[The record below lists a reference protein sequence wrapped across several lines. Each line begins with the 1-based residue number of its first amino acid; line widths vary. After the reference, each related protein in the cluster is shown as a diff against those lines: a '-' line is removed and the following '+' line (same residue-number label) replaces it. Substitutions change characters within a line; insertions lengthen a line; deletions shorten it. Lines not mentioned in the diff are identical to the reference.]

1 MANHKSAEKRARQSV
16 VRNTRNRTYISKVR
30 TAVKKLY
37 TGIEGVNAGT
47 VKTEEV
53 SELFK
58 AAQSLL
64 MKSVTKGMTHRNTAA
79 RKIKRLNAAVKKA
92 VVK

>member
-1 MANHKSAEKRARQSV
+1 MANHKSAAKRARQTI
-16 VRNTRNRTYISKVR
+16 TRNERNRAYTSKVR

-37 TGIEGVNAGT
+37 SGIEGFTAGNVKQEELT
-47 VKTEEV
+47 V
-53 SELFK
+53 LFK
-58 AAQSLL
+58 EAQSML
-64 MKSVTKGMTHRNTAA
+64 MKANTKGIMHKNTVS

>member
-1 MANHKSAEKRARQSV
+1 MANHKSAVKRARQTI
-16 VRNTRNRTYISKVR
+16 TRNFRNRAYTSTVR
-30 TAVKKLY
+30 TAVKRLY
-37 TGIEGVNAGT
+37 TGIEEFTAGK
-47 VKTEEV
+47 VKQEEL

-58 AAQSLL
+58 NAQSLL
-64 MKSVTKGMTHRNTAA
+64 MKAKTKGIMHQNTVA